1 MIAEAMAGMALVKS
15 GVDFIK
21 SNIQTA
27 QDIGSFA
34 SAIDNMFAGQEQINK
49 KRAKKASS
57 IGVKDQLGIKSVAQ
71 EVIDAKLA
79 QESMDEMRQLIDY
92 RFGHGTWKTIVDERA
107 RRIKEQKEAEAAAKR
122 AKIQAAKERD
132 EAIKQALAV
141 GFGIFVIA
149 GMVIAM
155 AYLFTMK
162 G

>member
-79 QESMDEMRQLIDY
+79 QEAMDEMRQLIDY

-107 RRIKEQKEAEAAAKR
+107 RRIKEQKEAAAAEKR